1 MEGARRGCRHPG
13 ASLAKES
20 LQNRGVA
27 PRWLPRGFGL
37 LTSAGQG
44 PRLLPGPPRATR
56 HKPRPW
62 RARVEEGRTTELDA
76 PYAGT
81 DLAVLLAQTGAAPE
95 VPTNTTGEL
104 RFPNCK
110 VPARGGVSFATVVEY
125 DGEGG
130 GRGGSEGGAL
140 KKSPYIFC
148 RDQKVRREKK
158 KKSEKEKARTSRPC
172 NL

>member
-37 LTSAGQG
+37 LASAGQG

-104 RFPNCK
+104 RFPNL
-110 VPARGGVSFATVVEY
+110 VELPLVYGSFIVSRIPAFTVGTHPILFELPLLLCPFVILTV
-125 DGEGG
+125 
-130 GRGGSEGGAL
+130 GRSIVVH
-140 KKSPYIFC
+140 PY
-148 RDQKVRREKK
+148 
-158 KKSEKEKARTSRPC
+158 TS
-172 NL
+172 

>member
-1 MEGARRGCRHPG
+1 M
-13 ASLAKES
+13 
-20 LQNRGVA
+20 
-27 PRWLPRGFGL
+27 
-37 LTSAGQG
+37 
-44 PRLLPGPPRATR
+44 
-56 HKPRPW
+56 
-62 RARVEEGRTTELDA
+62 EEGRTTELDA

-140 KKSPYIFC
+140 KNRLTSFVEI
-148 RDQKVRREKK
+148 RRSGERKK
-158 KKSEKEKARTSRPC
+158 KK
-172 NL
+172 